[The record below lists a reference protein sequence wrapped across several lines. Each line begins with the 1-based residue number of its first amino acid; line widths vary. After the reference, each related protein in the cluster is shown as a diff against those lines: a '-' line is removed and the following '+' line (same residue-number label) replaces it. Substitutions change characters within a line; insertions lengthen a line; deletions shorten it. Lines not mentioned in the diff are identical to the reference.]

1 MRVVDPEYTTKRSNY
16 TWSYLCSSTWL
27 KSRNFAYK
35 CYKSGPSNLST
46 TGGFMPVIFSIYLM
60 HPHLGPP
67 AFSV

>member
-1 MRVVDPEYTTKRSNY
+1 MRAVDPEFTTKRSNY

-27 KSRNFAYK
+27 KSRHFADK
-35 CYKSGPSNLST
+35 CYRYGPSTISAICT
-46 TGGFMPVIFSIYLM
+46 YLL

>member
-1 MRVVDPEYTTKRSNY
+1 MRVVDPNFTTKRSKY
-16 TWSYLCSSTWL
+16 ARSYLCSSTWL